1 MTIALN
7 RRAFLATAAS
17 TAALAACQTMGP
29 PAAGDGAALTAFL
42 DAAFDRRLAQTPELA
57 TQLGDRRGYDRWND
71 ESVEQEEREL
81 AELAEAVAAMR
92 ARFDPETLDA
102 QGALSFRLFEKQL
115 EREAARAPWRHHTYR
130 FDQMNGAQSDLP
142 AFLINAH
149 QVASVSDAE
158 AYVSRLSRFGA
169 KMDQL
174 LERAAMS
181 AERGIMP
188 PRFVYEYVLR
198 DCRNV
203 IAGAPFTNGEASP
216 LWSDLQAKVNALAP
230 ETATSAEKERLIAA
244 GRAALVDVVKP
255 AYERAIAALSA
266 QQTRAG
272 EDDGV
277 WRLPDGAAF
286 YAHQLARYTTTAL
299 TADEI
304 HAIGLSE
311 VARIHAAMDEIKNAV
326 GFDGDRSAFFTF
338 MRSDPRFYV
347 PDTAEGKA
355 EYVRLATAAIDAMR
369 GRLPAY
375 FGRLPRAP
383 LVVRQVE
390 AFRERS
396 AGLAFYE
403 RPTLDGSR
411 PGVYY
416 VNTFINAAIPT
427 YQIEALA
434 FHEGVPGHH
443 MQIAIAQELTGIPRF
458 RTLGGYTAY
467 SEGWGLYA
475 EYLGK
480 EMGFYQDPY
489 SDFGRL
495 TLELHRAVRLVVDT
509 GIHHKRWT
517 RQQAI
522 DYTLANKP
530 DSEPQARR
538 DIDRYIVFPGQATAY
553 KIGQMEI
560 LRLRREAEA
569 AMGERFDI
577 RGFHDLVLGSGAL
590 PLDILGEQVRAW
602 SGAG

>member
-7 RRAFLATAAS
+7 RRAFLATGAAA
-17 TAALAACQTMGP
+17 AALAAGGTATAQP
-29 PAAGDGAALTAFL
+29 GDAAALTAFL

-71 ESVEQEEREL
+71 ESVEQEDREL
-81 AELAEAVAAMR
+81 AELTAAVAEMR
-92 ARFDPETLDA
+92 ARFDPATLGA
-102 QGALSFRLFEKQL
+102 QDALSFRLFEKQL
-115 EREAARAPWRHHTYR
+115 ERETARVPWRHHAYR

-149 QVASVSDAE
+149 QVTSVSDAE
-158 AYVSRLSRFGA
+158 AYVSRLQRFGE
-169 KMDQL
+169 KMDQVL
-174 LERAAMS
+174 ARSQMS
-181 AERGIMP
+181 AARGITP

-198 DCRNV
+198 DCRNL
-203 IAGAPFTNGEASP
+203 IAGAPFADGDESP
-216 LWSDLQAKVNALAP
+216 LWNDVQMKVNALPP
-230 ETATSAEKERLIAA
+230 ETAASAQKEQLIAA
-244 GRAALVDVVKP
+244 ARAALIEIVKP
-255 AYERAIAALSA
+255 AYDRAIAALSA
-266 QQTRAG
+266 QQAQAS

-277 WRLPDGAAF
+277 WRLPDGAAY
-286 YAHQLARYTTTAL
+286 YAHQLGRYTTTAL
-299 TADEI
+299 SADEI
-304 HAIGLSE
+304 HDIGLSE
-311 VARIHAAMDEIKNAV
+311 VARIHAAMDEIKTAV
-326 GFDGDRSAFFTF
+326 GFAGDRSAFFDF
-338 MRSDPRFYV
+338 MRTDRRFYV
-347 PDTAEGKA
+347 PDTPEGKA
-355 EYVRLATAAIDAMR
+355 EYVRLAAAAIDAMR
-369 GRLPAY
+369 ARLPDF

-416 VNTFINAAIPT
+416 VNTYINAAIPT

-467 SEGWGLYA
+467 SEGWGLYS

-509 GIHHKRWT
+509 GLHHKRWP

-530 DSEPQARR
+530 DAEPQARR
-538 DIDRYIVFPGQATAY
+538 DIDRYIVYPGQATAY

-560 LRLRREAEA
+560 LRLRRAAEA
-569 AMGERFDI
+569 AMGAGFDI

-590 PLDILGEQVRAW
+590 PLDILGEQVAAW
-602 SGAG
+602 SAG

>member
-29 PAAGDGAALTAFL
+29 PAAGDSAALTAFL

-71 ESVEQEEREL
+71 ESIEQEEREL

-92 ARFDPETLDA
+92 ARFDPATLDA

-115 EREAARAPWRHHTYR
+115 AREAARAPWRHHAYR

-158 AYVSRLSRFGA
+158 AYVSRLSRFGE

-181 AERGIMP
+181 AERGIVP
-188 PRFVYEYVLR
+188 PRFVYDYVLR

-203 IAGAPFTNGEASP
+203 IAGAPFTDGEASP

-304 HAIGLSE
+304 HEIGLAE

-326 GFDGDRSAFFTF
+326 GFGGDRGAFFTF

-347 PDTAEGKA
+347 PDTPEGKA
-355 EYVRLATAAIDAMR
+355 EYVRRATAAIDAMR
-369 GRLPAY
+369 ARLPAY

-458 RTLGGYTAY
+458 RTLAGYTAY